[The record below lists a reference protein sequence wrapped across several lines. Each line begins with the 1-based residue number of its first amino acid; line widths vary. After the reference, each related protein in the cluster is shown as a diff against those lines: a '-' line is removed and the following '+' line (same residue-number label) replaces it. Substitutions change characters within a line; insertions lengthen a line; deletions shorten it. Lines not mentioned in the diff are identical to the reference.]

1 MRASGG
7 LWGGEVETSGEAW
20 LCHPQSPVLLEP
32 SSVTC
37 CSVDLGDWLALLPT
51 IYGELNEALLCDL

>member
-1 MRASGG
+1 MGK
-7 LWGGEVETSGEAW
+7 
-20 LCHPQSPVLLEP
+20 PVLLEP
-32 SSVTC
+32 SPVTC